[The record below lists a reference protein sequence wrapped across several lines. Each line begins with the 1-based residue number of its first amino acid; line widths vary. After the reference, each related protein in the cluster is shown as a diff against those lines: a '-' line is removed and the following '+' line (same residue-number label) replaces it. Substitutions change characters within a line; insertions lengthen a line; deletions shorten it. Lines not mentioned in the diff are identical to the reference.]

1 MPIYFSWFITAL
13 LSVSVVR
20 TITTY
25 RKVGAFLY
33 CVKIRTRVQ
42 NTLQAI
48 ALNRALRRG
57 RGLWTATGQKALQA
71 LSLPS
76 YTSQR
81 RDELLRL
88 SGLRNRPL
96 SALKVLQI
104 TSLCSR
110 PD

>member
-13 LSVSVVR
+13 PSVSVVR
-20 TITTY
+20 AITIY

-81 RDELLRL
+81 RDELLLTCDHTTYARH
-88 SGLRNRPL
+88 GRATPL
-96 SALKVLQI
+96 LQ
-104 TSLCSR
+104 SR
-110 PD
+110 